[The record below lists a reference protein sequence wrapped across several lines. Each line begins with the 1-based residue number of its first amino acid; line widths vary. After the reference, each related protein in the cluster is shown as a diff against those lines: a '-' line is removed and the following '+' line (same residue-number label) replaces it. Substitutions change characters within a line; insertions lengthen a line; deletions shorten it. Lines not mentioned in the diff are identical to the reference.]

1 MINPNDLMLIF
12 SLAVLGIL
20 ALAAL
25 VGFLAG
31 FKREMKLTVVLVALL
46 LLVWLV
52 LGNVSMLL
60 DTTLPGF
67 ATGLLQNML
76 GVSANVT
83 TLREVLVDVLGSF
96 LPDFADLLVPGTRT
110 YSFLM
115 SMVEFAL
122 RFVILLVGTIVVYVL
137 YFVIRLLTFV
147 IRLLV
152 RLFSIRR
159 RRRKK
164 LAKIAAHENEIED
177 GVVVVKSDV
186 YDGEV
191 VVTVSRNIKKYRP
204 YKKRRLWGAAVGVAR
219 ACLFIVLLC
228 TPIAGLLSIVDEVDR
243 ETIDMALDF
252 MGTDSSNTVASE
264 SNDMID
270 WILDLSDAYNDS
282 AVGKTLQAPE
292 YFLGK
297 RLDDVFFDDLFK
309 IETST
314 QTIYL
319 REEIITVIQIANL
332 LPEAYNKEGVIPIDV
347 WSLDDAK
354 QDEIF
359 RLLKEVKVF
368 YEIFPVAIEVA
379 GKLEMVQNILEPA
392 NQSLEGLE
400 TVDWT
405 VDLPLILDAVRAALE
420 LGDFTSAEFDP
431 LNLDSEVLREVV
443 INLGSTTFLTEV
455 MPIAI
460 NCALNMAFVEP
471 LIGKWTGGEI
481 VTDHISWKDELLNL
495 VEIYELFQE
504 LELEFDFSSSKLNEL
519 LGNEDKMTIASEMLV
534 KLVTSDLFLD
544 VLVPIVDVAKE
555 FQLGNL
561 KFEEFKAYALEL
573 EDFVNFILK
582 FMKYIMDSIQ
592 SIFTIAQRKQGKE
605 NIQRNNIQSKYLG
618 LTCALYSL

>member
-1 MINPNDLMLIF
+1 
-12 SLAVLGIL
+12 
-20 ALAAL
+20 
-25 VGFLAG
+25 
-31 FKREMKLTVVLVALL
+31 
-46 LLVWLV
+46 
-52 LGNVSMLL
+52 
-60 DTTLPGF
+60 
-67 ATGLLQNML
+67 
-76 GVSANVT
+76 
-83 TLREVLVDVLGSF
+83 
-96 LPDFADLLVPGTRT
+96 
-110 YSFLM
+110 
-115 SMVEFAL
+115 
-122 RFVILLVGTIVVYVL
+122 
-137 YFVIRLLTFV
+137 
-147 IRLLV
+147 
-152 RLFSIRR
+152 
-159 RRRKK
+159 
-164 LAKIAAHENEIED
+164 
-177 GVVVVKSDV
+177 
-186 YDGEV
+186 
-191 VVTVSRNIKKYRP
+191 
-204 YKKRRLWGAAVGVAR
+204 
-219 ACLFIVLLC
+219 
-228 TPIAGLLSIVDEVDR
+228 
-243 ETIDMALDF
+243 MALDF
-252 MGTDSSNTVASE
+252 MGTGSSNTVASE

-332 LPEAYNKEGVIPIDV
+332 LPEAYKKEGVIPIDV

-392 NQSLEGLE
+392 NQTLEGLE

-471 LIGKWTGGEI
+471 FIGKWTGGEI

-519 LGNEDKMTIASEMLV
+519 LGNEDKMTIASDMLV

-561 KFEEFKAYALEL
+561 KFEEFKGLIKLTNLESEDWESDMKNLVLMARKVQEIGVLSGSIDLYNFSAYRDLINALFDLMILSDKVNMSNITIGGQQVEL
-573 EDFVNFILK
+573 KTLLVEKALDKFNLFDIIEGEDIKSEFTKFSNYDRKNIKWETEREVFLRLVDVYEQFVGFLNENGNTVENFASDLI
-582 FMKYIMDSIQ
+582 
-592 SIFTIAQRKQGKE
+592 
-605 NIQRNNIQSKYLG
+605 KYLN
-618 LTCALYSL
+618 